1 MAVYNRIKEAI
12 IIAIK
17 KAEMSYNSNLNVED
31 VKNNKN
37 FLEISWFTLSRETNS
52 KEYDASQK

>member
-37 FLEISWFTLSRETNS
+37 FLEIS
-52 KEYDASQK
+52 

>member
-12 IIAIK
+12 IIAIT
-17 KAEMSYNSNLNVED
+17 KADMSYNSNLNVKD

-37 FLEISWFTLSRETNS
+37 F
-52 KEYDASQK
+52 

>member
-1 MAVYNRIKEAI
+1 MYNRIKEAI
-12 IIAIK
+12 IIAIT

-37 FLEISWFTLSRETNS
+37 FLEISSFTLSRETNS